1 MLYAKWVYSWMI
13 RLVSEQQ
20 RVQVCCRLSS
30 PKDHMLLN
38 HMLWFPTPNLGQDAA
53 DSTTVLFLGLRIIN
67 PVETVIKMLEEHTQK
82 LEELVHKRSEL
93 LYEEKQKAE
102 GLLYSVLPV

>member
-1 MLYAKWVYSWMI
+1 
-13 RLVSEQQ
+13 
-20 RVQVCCRLSS
+20 
-30 PKDHMLLN
+30 
-38 HMLWFPTPNLGQDAA
+38 
-53 DSTTVLFLGLRIIN
+53 VLFLGLRIIN